1 MVDCSAFG
9 LAELDTHLKPQP
21 FTRPTI
27 IAAIEFLGAALSQA
41 KFDQVIVRL
50 GLNNEIPLASAKSV
64 TAKSALL
71 AQAVTQR
78 ATHVIDTVNGQM
90 ALAEAVVRTAVE
102 ASMPEYGKP
111 EQGAFLRGLALD
123 GYVVSWDEDSR
134 APLLRAALPDEV
146 DLPAADDE
154 VHQILKHFNFAV
166 SMGHL
171 DQAIEAHTRGDWAAA
186 NSQTRSFLEGL
197 LDDIAL
203 HLDPQKASQQP
214 SSENRRALLAERG
227 FLSKDR
233 NEWIVDGKN
242 YVNGLFKMLHTDG
255 SHPSLSDEDHS
266 TFRLHLA
273 LITGRA
279 FLCRLNNW
287 K

>member
-1 MVDCSAFG
+1 MK
-9 LAELDTHLKPQP
+9 TYP

-27 IAAIEFLGAALSQA
+27 VAAIEFLGAALTQA

-50 GLNNEIPLASAKSV
+50 ELDNDIALASPKSV

-71 AQAVTQR
+71 AQAITQR
-78 ATHVIDTVNGQM
+78 ATQIVTTVNGQM
-90 ALAEAVVRTAVE
+90 TLAEAAVRVAVE
-102 ASMPEYGKP
+102 ISVPAYGKP
-111 EQGAFLRGLALD
+111 EQASFLHGLALD

-134 APLLRAALPDEV
+134 VPLLRTALPEEV
-146 DLPAADDE
+146 DLPVTDDE
-154 VHQILKHFNFAV
+154 VHQLLKHFNFV
-166 SMGHL
+166 VPMGHL

-197 LDDIAL
+197 LSDIAL

-214 SSENRRALLAERG
+214 SSENCRVLLAEQG

-233 NEWIVDGKN
+233 NEWTTDGKN
-242 YVNGLFKMLHTDG
+242 YINGLFKMLHTDG
-255 SHPSLSDEDHS
+255 SHPGLSDEDHS

-273 LITGRA
+273 LITGRT
-279 FLCRLNNW
+279 FLRRLHNG